1 MFFKL
6 SIVFSLYKQEN
17 KTQNKLQRNFMKL
30 CHVNPEEKFVTT
42 YKSWSCFF
50 PATDNPLTIFE
61 LGILVEWILT
71 CNHGYALFR
80 RHTVLK
86 KIISMCVLQG

>member
-17 KTQNKLQRNFMKL
+17 KMQNKLQKKFMKL

-42 YKSWSCFF
+42 YKS
-50 PATDNPLTIFE
+50 
-61 LGILVEWILT
+61 
-71 CNHGYALFR
+71 
-80 RHTVLK
+80 
-86 KIISMCVLQG
+86 